1 MCPLD
6 WRLIVVSMGSVWR
19 EKTVDLGVQSNETF
33 GNDSN
38 IVARAFGGDI
48 ELMPHV
54 FAHLTHFYPKS
65 GFYPINL
72 RVDAVNL
79 RVDAVNPR
87 AKPCLDTIN
96 LRVDAVNLRVDAV
109 NLRVHAVNP
118 RAKPCLDAINL
129 RVDAAYA
136 DVKGIDT
143 ATKSIFEMPQIGP
156 KGFDCFR
163 CFDVHR

>member
-1 MCPLD
+1 MCPLG

-19 EKTVDLGVQSNETF
+19 EKTVDLGVQSN
-33 GNDSN
+33 SN

-48 ELMPHV
+48 EPMPHV
-54 FAHLTHFYPKS
+54 VAHLAHFYPKS
-65 GFYPINL
+65 RFYPI
-72 RVDAVNL
+72 
-79 RVDAVNPR
+79 
-87 AKPCLDTIN
+87 
-96 LRVDAVNLRVDAV
+96 NLRVDAV

-118 RAKPCLDAINL
+118 GAKPCLDAINL

-136 DVKGIDT
+136 DAKGIDT

-163 CFDVHR
+163 CFDVHRWRKGPNARRTGKKIRSDVQKAREGIHWRVAALAA